1 MFSVKEKFRR
11 VSKKS
16 NTLTHLSHGK
26 PVKSNLK
33 KLQLMEPLFIKSRL
47 SKL

>member
-26 PVKSNLK
+26 PVKSNF
-33 KLQLMEPLFIKSRL
+33 EIITIDGTVIH
-47 SKL
+47 